1 MPAGR
6 GFATAVCLV
15 LIALVCIG
23 IVKRLE
29 RERRLLRKLRGRLAF
44 DALHGIPLE
53 ELTDGEREIATSL
66 ERAGVLRLDRNHC
79 HLESVGYTAFRRK
92 RLRLTL
98 SGALLA
104 LALAVLVAFALLH

>member
-23 IVKRLE
+23 IAKRLE
-29 RERRLLRKLRGRLAF
+29 RERRLLRKLRARLAF
-44 DALHGIPLE
+44 DAQHGVSLE
-53 ELTDGEREIATSL
+53 ELTDGECEIVTSL
-66 ERAGVLRLDRNHC
+66 ERAGVLRVDRNHC
-79 HLESVGYTAFRRK
+79 HLEPVGYAAFRRK

-98 SGALLA
+98 SGALMA
-104 LALAVLVAFALLH
+104 LALAVLVAFTLLR